1 MPNLFEGCKI
11 FVLSEHFHE
20 VLEVCLIL
28 AFTRQPIEV
37 FEETVEL
44 IGGVLL
50 EVAAVFGGCCQ
61 GPDNAVGC
69 YDKLQEIKSC
79 TIKHSTSPAFDP
91 AKRCTSWNFA

>member
-11 FVLSEHFHE
+11 FVLTEHFHE
-20 VLEVCLIL
+20 VLQVGLIL

-50 EVAAVFGGCCQ
+50 EVTAVLGGCCQ

-79 TIKHSTSPAFDP
+79 TIIRSTSPPSDP
-91 AKRCTSWNFA
+91 ASRCTSWTFA